1 MLPNTACLDL
11 LNVYPCAYNVCI
23 KRKGNKQMTELE
35 MTIATDLGIYAND
48 SLDGEAFWA
57 EVARLLTFGD
67 DFEEEMYNQT
77 Y

>member
-1 MLPNTACLDL
+1 MSHPPFILIVTKEKE
-11 LNVYPCAYNVCI
+11 I
-23 KRKGNKQMTELE
+23 EMTELE
-35 MTIATDLGIYAND
+35 MTIATELGIYAND
-48 SLDGEAFWA
+48 SLDGEAFWN